1 MEVDAATQA
10 AADTVESRIS
20 ALDDVEA
27 AEYLEKL
34 EQKWHLNNP
43 PSSYEDAFAIGC
55 ENFGVNVLEGVDFE
69 STGSFGF
76 GEIDVAIHAA
86 EMEGIGLYHQL
97 RRLGLLAN
105 DADMAKRIECVLK
118 CIFYGK
124 RSVLACFNNKLAMH
138 SRSLGAT
145 PLDEEIDARLGSWAL
160 RFRWIDET
168 LSEFQK
174 LILYLL
180 DVAMEKSY
188 RKQGDY
194 IFEPIIV
201 DGYNT
206 HAWRQVCD
214 ISTFVHKEAGQKEL
228 ELDMWLAFTSGN
240 NGKQVIEFLTKCD
253 DFQFRQLRKSRDVF
267 SFKNGVYLAAE
278 DRFYE
283 FATATQPLSD
293 SIVAAKYFPLMFNE
307 YAGMRWQDIPT
318 DHLQGIIDFQG
329 FSPDVSKWLHI
340 LIGRLIYPLNEHD
353 GWQVV
358 PFMKGAASSGT
369 SSHRAKL
376 AYPSANS
383 NTFVRQFAG
392 KSTIVLKVC
401 KQLYDAIDVG
411 VLSNNIEKKVHAPV
425 RSACARGLA
434 HLLTPPRHP
443 SPVRVV
449 CILREIHIRRAR
461 NQGRLGH

>member
-10 AADTVESRIS
+10 AADTVESTIS

-27 AEYLEKL
+27 VEYLEKL
-34 EQKWHLNNP
+34 EQKWHVNNP

-69 STGSFGF
+69 SAGSFGF
-76 GEIDVAIHAA
+76 VEIDVAIHAA

-105 DADMAKRIECVLK
+105 DKDVAMRIECVLK

-124 RSVLACFNNKLAMH
+124 RSVLSCFNNKLAMH

-145 PLDEEIDARLGSWAL
+145 PLDEEVDARLGSWAL

-168 LSEFQK
+168 LSDFQK
-174 LILYLL
+174 LLMYLL
-180 DVAMEKSY
+180 DVAMEHSY

-214 ISTFVHKEAGQKEL
+214 ISTFVYKEAGQKEL
-228 ELDMWLAFTSGN
+228 ELDMWRAFTSGS
-240 NGKQVIEFLTKCD
+240 NGKQVIEYMTKCD

-267 SFKNGVYLAAE
+267 SFKNGVYLAGE

-283 FATATQPLSD
+283 FATATQPLPD
-293 SIVAAKYFPLMFNE
+293 SIVAAKYFPLTFNE

-318 DHLQGIIDFQG
+318 DHLQGILDFQG
-329 FSPDVSKWLHI
+329 FSPEVSKWLHI

-358 PFMKGAASSGT
+358 PFMKGAASSG
-369 SSHRAKL
+369 
-376 AYPSANS
+376 
-383 NTFVRQFAG
+383 

-411 VLSNNIEKKVHAPV
+411 VLSNNIEKKVCFLYCILSVGCASFSSFSSFSSIPSHPAPV
-425 RSACARGLA
+425 YSSAYQ
-434 HLLTPPRHP
+434 P
-443 SPVRVV
+443 STKSSFT
-449 CILREIHIRRAR
+449 LRLKSKATWR
-461 NQGRLGH
+461 